1 MCLNWLI
8 LKFFLGTI
16 IFLNNCKT
24 HLMMFLKGNLRP
36 ILWSLGSLW
45 GTQISQNKLRSA
57 LFLRTNEKKH
67 TVHALKSSQRQ
78 CSFCTTRAR
87 EDLCVQWPHYRDV
100 ELYDWSMCVI
110 ICLQRQ
116 RGPWQPIGGKTGK
129 CWPMR
134 DPILTAII
142 SWGGYYP

>member
-1 MCLNWLI
+1 MNMKFRVSKWILASIHHSLSLKILSFKIIIIEKFEKMFIIVKLSALKNEKKGEIISGTFCKMCLNWLI

-57 LFLRTNEKKH
+57 LFQRTNEKN
-67 TVHALKSSQRQ
+67 T
-78 CSFCTTRAR
+78 
-87 EDLCVQWPHYRDV
+87 
-100 ELYDWSMCVI
+100 LYI
-110 ICLQRQ
+110 H
-116 RGPWQPIGGKTGK
+116 
-129 CWPMR
+129 
-134 DPILTAII
+134 
-142 SWGGYYP
+142 